1 MSVDVMRCS
10 DIVIMV
16 RDWRN
21 IQEKFWKEAKSNEA
35 KLNTDEC
42 KTELNI
48 KTKFINIKWR

>member
-16 RDWRN
+16 HDWRN
-21 IQEKFWKEAKSNEA
+21 IQEKVWKEAKSNEA

-42 KTELNI
+42 KTVN
-48 KTKFINIKWR
+48 